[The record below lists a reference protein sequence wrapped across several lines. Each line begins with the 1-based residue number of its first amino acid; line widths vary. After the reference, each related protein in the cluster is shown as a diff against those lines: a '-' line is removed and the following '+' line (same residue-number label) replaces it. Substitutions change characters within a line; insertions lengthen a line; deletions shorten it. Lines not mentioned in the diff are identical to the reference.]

1 MKIHK
6 SNKTLT
12 QIKKITVS
20 LKDFDKRFNR
30 KEKQKIKQETKYLE
44 VLINLRETRKKIGLT
59 HQQLAEKSNIPRAT
73 ITKIENGQRNATL
86 KTLMSLGNAM
96 GKSLQ
101 IRWA

>member
-1 MKIHK
+1 MKIYK
-6 SNKTLT
+6 SNKTLA
-12 QIKKITVS
+12 QIKKMTIS

-30 KEKQKIKQETKYLE
+30 KEKHQIQQETKYLK
-44 VLINLRETRKKIGLT
+44 VLMDLKETRKKIGLT

-86 KTLMSLGNAM
+86 KTLMSLGDAM

-101 IRWA
+101 IKWA